1 MQMPA
6 VNVATVLAPN
16 ILRTRDEGTQQQQL
30 QDSLAVNR
38 AVHVM
43 LLHLEQLEDA
53 LATSDDD
60 EVDEDTASAHA
71 CHTCHDAEPISSYW
85 KHEHSPRNA
94 PPPLRPPPSLQ
105 PPPPQRE
112 TYDDFVNKMKGA
124 KIAGVEH
131 GESEDGA
138 AGERR
143 GAAGE
148 RTGAA
153 GESSLSSEI
162 NKCQS
167 SVKNNPHDAAEWEKL
182 AAAYSSSSEWQEAVE
197 AYEHAISLR
206 AAANTENSETYIR
219 VGLIYEVRSNTSRIP
234 RMQDEM
240 TRFMRSA
247 LATHALR

>member
-1 MQMPA
+1 
-6 VNVATVLAPN
+6 
-16 ILRTRDEGTQQQQL
+16 
-30 QDSLAVNR
+30 
-38 AVHVM
+38 
-43 LLHLEQLEDA
+43 
-53 LATSDDD
+53 
-60 EVDEDTASAHA
+60 
-71 CHTCHDAEPISSYW
+71 
-85 KHEHSPRNA
+85 
-94 PPPLRPPPSLQ
+94 
-105 PPPPQRE
+105 
-112 TYDDFVNKMKGA
+112 MKGA

>member
-1 MQMPA
+1 
-6 VNVATVLAPN
+6 
-16 ILRTRDEGTQQQQL
+16 
-30 QDSLAVNR
+30 
-38 AVHVM
+38 

-60 EVDEDTASAHA
+60 EVDEDTASAQA
-71 CHTCHDAEPISSYW
+71 CHTCHDAEPISSDC
-85 KHEHSPRNA
+85 EDEESGRNA
-94 PPPLRPPPSLQ
+94 PPPLRPPPSLR
-105 PPPPQRE
+105 PPPPPRE

-131 GESEDGA
+131 GGSEDGA

-143 GAAGE
+143 GAAGENRGSAGE

-167 SVKNNPHDAAEWEKL
+167 SVKNNPQDAAEWEKL
-182 AAAYSSSSEWQEAVE
+182 AAAYSASSEWQEAVQ

-206 AAANTENSETYIR
+206 AAAKTENSETYIR
-219 VGLIYEVRSNTSRIP
+219 VGLIYEVQSNTRRIP

-240 TRFMRSA
+240 TR
-247 LATHALR
+247 